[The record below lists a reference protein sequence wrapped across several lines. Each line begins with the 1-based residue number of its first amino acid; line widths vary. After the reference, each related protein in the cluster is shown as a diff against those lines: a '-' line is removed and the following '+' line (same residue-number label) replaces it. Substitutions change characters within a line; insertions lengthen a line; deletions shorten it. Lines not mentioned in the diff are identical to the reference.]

1 MVGIH
6 LTWMKPTLNLL
17 IINPLSTEK
26 LKNSIFEMPIR
37 GRFSVQNKVV
47 TNFCKI
53 DTIYIT
59 IIALIFVVIIMIIDD
74 VIVIIVNV
82 AINSGDWSMII
93 WLLLI
98 LSLTLSFVIIYID
111 LHNCFMFH
119 SSTKYGDSKK

>member
-59 IIALIFVVIIMIIDD
+59 IIALIFVVIIMIIDV

-111 LHNCFMFH
+111 H
-119 SSTKYGDSKK
+119 YYY

>member
-1 MVGIH
+1 
-6 LTWMKPTLNLL
+6 MKPTLNLL

-59 IIALIFVVIIMIIDD
+59 IIALIFVVIIMTIDVD
-74 VIVIIVNV
+74 VVIVIIVNV

-93 WLLLI
+93 
-98 LSLTLSFVIIYID
+98 
-111 LHNCFMFH
+111 
-119 SSTKYGDSKK
+119 